1 MAVIIF
7 LVSTF
12 DSFPKNEVN
21 IFPINHIQD
30 AYFRG
35 YSRMEW
41 KEGGKICHAYPT
53 IMKLATVIPYLKEVQ
68 QLYKSRVTP
77 LEFC

>member
-12 DSFPKNEVN
+12 DSLPKNEVN

-30 AYFRG
+30 PYFRG
-35 YSRMEW
+35 CSRMEW
-41 KEGGKICHAYPT
+41 KEGGA
-53 IMKLATVIPYLKEVQ
+53 
-68 QLYKSRVTP
+68 KSVTHI
-77 LEFC
+77 LQ

>member
-35 YSRMEW
+35 CSRMEW
-41 KEGGKICHAYPT
+41 KEGGQNLSRISYNNETCYSYTLPKGGPT
-53 IMKLATVIPYLKEVQ
+53 IIQITYH
-68 QLYKSRVTP
+68 TP
-77 LEFC
+77 